1 MKNKNRYCEK
11 IISYGNI
18 LLVVEDKKEDLIF
31 VMLTASRAK
40 VYENNQTYA
49 VNIPQELNFQAEEVY
64 MNKIGDV
71 IMMTPI
77 SRLAET
83 LERGAAIL
91 ASYSED
97 FMKNGLPEEIP
108 AFREEL

>member
-1 MKNKNRYCEK
+1 
-11 IISYGNI
+11 
-18 LLVVEDKKEDLIF
+18 
-31 VMLTASRAK
+31 
-40 VYENNQTYA
+40 
-49 VNIPQELNFQAEEVY
+49 
-64 MNKIGDV
+64 
-71 IMMTPI
+71 MMTPI

>member
-1 MKNKNRYCEK
+1 MEY
-11 IISYGNI
+11 
-18 LLVVEDKKEDLIF
+18 LKEEIHFL
-31 VMLTASRAK
+31 MLTASRAK
-40 VYENNQTYA
+40 VFENNQAYA

-71 IMMTPI
+71 LMMTPV

-97 FMKNGLPEEIP
+97 FMKDGLPEEIP
-108 AFREEL
+108 AVREEL